1 MSRVTPGLIMFVT
14 VHRTRNGWIPSC
26 PQLHFST
33 EAEALELLPTIAEL
47 VNRPASAIKVVPEQ
61 NNDGQLV

>member
-1 MSRVTPGLIMFVT
+1 MFVT
-14 VHRTRNGWIPSC
+14 VHRTRAGWIPSC

-47 VNRPASAIKVVPEQ
+47 VNRPTSAIKVVPQ
-61 NNDGQLV
+61 HIYDGQLI